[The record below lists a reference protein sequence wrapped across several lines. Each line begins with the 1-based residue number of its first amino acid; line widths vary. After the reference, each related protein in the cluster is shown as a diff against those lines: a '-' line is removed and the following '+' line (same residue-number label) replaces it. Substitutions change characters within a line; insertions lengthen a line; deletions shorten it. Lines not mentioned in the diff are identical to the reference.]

1 MINKDYNTYVY
12 FSLVGENF
20 NPALITDKLEIIP
33 TEAWQR
39 GNKGKYNNDLQF
51 SCWKLSTDKGKEYL
65 DIDKLVS
72 EIVNKLKDK
81 VDVINKL
88 KQELHLDSVLQ
99 IVLDIDTNP
108 DQSTPSL
115 GHDLETINFLY
126 KTQTKTD
133 IDIYRFDS
141 RE

>member
-1 MINKDYNTYVY
+1 MSSKDYNTYVY
-12 FSLVGENF
+12 FSLVGDNF
-20 NPALITDKLEIIP
+20 NPAIITDKLEIIP

-39 GNKGKYNNDLQF
+39 G
-51 SCWKLSTDKGKEYL
+51 DKGKEYL
-65 DIDKLVS
+65 NIDKLVS
-72 EIVNKLKDK
+72 EV
-81 VDVINKL
+81 VNKL

-108 DQSTPSL
+108 EQSTPSL

-141 RE
+141 SDSREYEKRPHNSIYVQ